1 MEESG
6 TVKWPLSLE
15 TFLKLVADPF
25 RISLNTFMPRYAMR
39 SFTFREPSTV
49 IATMNRAIAMRLAS
63 KSPRFIAAEKNER
76 NVIVSFAFRQ
86 IYHATNRSFSRG
98 IFCSRDSLTAIT
110 RTVIKKDKH
119 LRYS

>member
-1 MEESG
+1 MLRSG
-6 TVKWPLSLE
+6 REWTVKWPLSLE

-63 KSPRFIAAEKNER
+63 KSPRFIAAEKREER
-76 NVIVSFAFRQ
+76 NCKFRFPSN
-86 IYHATNRSFSRG
+86 IS
-98 IFCSRDSLTAIT
+98 C
-110 RTVIKKDKH
+110 DK
-119 LRYS
+119 